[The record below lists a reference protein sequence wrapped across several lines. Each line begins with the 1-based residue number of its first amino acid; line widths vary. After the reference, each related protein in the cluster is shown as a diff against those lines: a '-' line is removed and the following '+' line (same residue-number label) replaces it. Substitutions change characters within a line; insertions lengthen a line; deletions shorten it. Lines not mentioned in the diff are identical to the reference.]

1 MPVRNYKYEN
11 NSETNSKSAQLHL
24 PQEKTVNRA
33 KFNASVERKI
43 ERLWLQSKPLG
54 WNYND
59 FVVHV
64 LGVLVV
70 LNHRNKAN
78 PMIASQRRTNKK
90 IAA

>member
-1 MPVRNYKYEN
+1 MPAHNYKYEN
-11 NSETNSKSAQLHL
+11 NSEINSKSAQLHL
-24 PQEKTVNRA
+24 HQEKTVNRT

-70 LNHRNKAN
+70 LNHRNKVTPA
-78 PMIASQRRTNKK
+78 IASERRINTEVTS
-90 IAA
+90 